1 MQRPYPVLRVTG
13 GLLKL
18 AALCVF
24 LASLL
29 FTLFV
34 ILQGLQSA
42 VDDILD
48 AGVLLFIALV
58 YLCAGI
64 VAALPFYGAAEL
76 ITLLLTLEERT
87 RVLSEEKQQNEH
99 SS

>member
-1 MQRPYPVLRVTG
+1 MQRSYPVLRVTG

-29 FTLFV
+29 FTLFF
-34 ILQGLQSA
+34 LMQGLQHA
-42 VDDILD
+42 VDGVLD
-48 AGVLLFIALV
+48 VGVLLFIALI

-76 ITLLLTLEERT
+76 ITLLLTLEQRT
-87 RVLSEEKQQNEH
+87 SVLSEEKPQNH
-99 SS
+99 CSS